1 MIILNCAA
9 CAAPLAHEAPR
20 CVRCKVRYCD
30 STCQHDH
37 WRRGH
42 KQICK
47 KIHRGG
53 NAEQYHADKK
63 YKEVEARNAIL
74 IEAKILL
81 RDNMP
86 RAVQVLGPEDTTTM
100 RFRWVYAYSLF
111 IADGAPLR
119 DLNEAVATYED
130 IERVWLRRFGENHP
144 EMLSLRGEL
153 GEVREERDRLQ
164 EESDKATMM
173 AVALVAALAFLAG
186 RRYLRR

>member
-1 MIILNCAA
+1 
-9 CAAPLAHEAPR
+9 
-20 CVRCKVRYCD
+20 
-30 STCQHDH
+30 
-37 WRRGH
+37 
-42 KQICK
+42 
-47 KIHRGG
+47 
-53 NAEQYHADKK
+53 
-63 YKEVEARNAIL
+63 
-74 IEAKILL
+74 
-81 RDNMP
+81 
-86 RAVQVLGPEDTTTM
+86 M

-173 AVALVAALAFLAG
+173 ALAFVAALAFLAG